1 MLDHKPSVEDA
12 ADSEA
17 RRAFLLRCGRFAAV
31 TPPVITTLLTVSSI
45 PSEANAS
52 TIGSGRRPPV
62 RPIVGIIGRLIG
74 LFG

>member
-52 TIGSGRRPPV
+52 TIGGGRRPPV
-62 RPIVGIIGRLIG
+62 RPIVGIIEGLIG

>member
-52 TIGSGRRPPV
+52 TIGRFVVSV
-62 RPIVGIIGRLIG
+62 RVAMPNRNRKNTP
-74 LFG
+74 

>member
-1 MLDHKPSVEDA
+1 MLDHKASVEDA

-31 TPPVITTLLTVSSI
+31 TPPVITMLLTVSSI

-52 TIGSGRRPPV
+52 TIGRPPV
-62 RPIVGIIGRLIG
+62 RPIVGIIRKVIG